1 MPEIS
6 PLGWLH
12 TVLGAVAI
20 VSGVFALAKHKEITL
35 QARSGQIYLATTLI
49 TAATALG
56 IFQHGV
62 FGPGHVLAVM
72 TLLALI
78 VGTVA
83 ATTGLFGK
91 LSRYV
96 QALSYSATLLFHSI
110 PAVTDGLLRLPV
122 GNPVLTSIDDPVLK
136 ICYLVLLVIFLV
148 GVTIQLRWIRKQA

>member
-12 TVLGAVAI
+12 TVLGTVAI

-35 QARSGQIYLATTLI
+35 QKRSGQMYLATTLI

-72 TLLALI
+72 TLLALV

-110 PAVTDGLLRLPV
+110 PAGTDGLLRLPV

-148 GVTIQLRWIRKQA
+148 GVTIQLRWIRNQG